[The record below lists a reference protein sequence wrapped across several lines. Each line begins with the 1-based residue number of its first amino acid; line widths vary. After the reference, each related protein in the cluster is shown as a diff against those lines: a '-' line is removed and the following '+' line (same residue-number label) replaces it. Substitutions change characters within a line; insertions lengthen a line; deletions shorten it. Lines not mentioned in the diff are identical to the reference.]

1 MRGDSNRH
9 GMRGWTRKKEEGLAE
24 SGRVLTS
31 QSDPIGLS
39 QAEAFRNSLADSVS
53 FRFPSWL
60 SLDGAPLLRRS
71 CSALCQALRGG
82 EDMTW
87 SFGARTRGSTRLPP
101 KDVGKRAWK
110 DYSDSGGR
118 LRNGAARRVRIWRVK
133 RGAVGDQGRPPFSH
147 TFSIV
152 LQLFGYRMDFAVDL
166 PLSR

>member
-1 MRGDSNRH
+1 MRGGLTRQ
-9 GMRGWTRKKEEGLAE
+9 GMRGGTRKKEEGLAE

-87 SFGARTRGSTRLPP
+87 SFDARSNGQPGYSLGESRRPIAVWISAGSCSRLA
-101 KDVGKRAWK
+101 RN
-110 DYSDSGGR
+110 R
-118 LRNGAARRVRIWRVK
+118 L
-133 RGAVGDQGRPPFSH
+133 
-147 TFSIV
+147 
-152 LQLFGYRMDFAVDL
+152 LRM
-166 PLSR
+166 P